1 MVAQKTPRV
10 VPPGFWFDDEV
21 SFNDVQGFGSERP
34 IVVLDSGVGGLTV
47 VRQLERLIPGASI
60 LYVVDNDWYPY
71 GNKPGSAV
79 AGRVQ
84 QLFDQLCN
92 QVKPSAFVLAC
103 NTASIALIEHGFEP
117 RNHHVFS
124 VVPLIEEA
132 LEVSV
137 SKQIVLLATP
147 GTVKSDYICHKVAG
161 ARMHANLWSMAAQ
174 SLVTLSERKLSG
186 QKPDFKGF
194 SDWVSDQLTAKERL
208 SVDTVILGCTHF
220 PHLIDELNEI
230 FPSVEHWVDPANKI
244 ALQVFALTGARLA
257 STHRPAKA
265 AIFTRQ
271 RGASHYQRVLRKNGF
286 ISSWSYIL
294 SALEGGLGRGVT
306 K

>member
-1 MVAQKTPRV
+1 MVAHKTPRV
-10 VPPGFWFDDEV
+10 IQPGFWFDDEAV
-21 SFNDVQGFGSERP
+21 FNDAQGFRSERP

-60 LYVVDNDWYPY
+60 LYIVDNDWYPY
-71 GNKPGSAV
+71 GRKTGSAV

-92 QVKPSAFVLAC
+92 KVKPSAFVLAC
-103 NTASIALIEHGFEP
+103 NTASIALREHGFEP

-124 VVPLIEEA
+124 VVPPIKEAIE
-132 LEVSV
+132 LSV
-137 SKQIVLLATP
+137 SKHIILLATP
-147 GTVKSDYICHKVAG
+147 GTVESNYVSNKVAG
-161 ARMHANLWSMAAQ
+161 ARIHARLWSMAAQ
-174 SLVTLSERKLSG
+174 SLVALSERKLSG
-186 QKPDFKGF
+186 RKPDFKGF
-194 SDWVSDQLTAKERL
+194 SDWVGDQLTTRERL

-220 PHLIDELNEI
+220 PHLIDELIEI
-230 FPSVEHWVDPANKI
+230 FPSVEHWVDPAYKI
-244 ALQVFALTGARLA
+244 ALEIFALVGARFT

-271 RGASHYQRVLRKNGF
+271 RGASHYQQVLRKNGF
-286 ISSWSYIL
+286 ISSWPYTS
-294 SALEGGLGRGVT
+294 SALKGGQGHGVT